1 MNLIHVRYRTGE
13 KDERNFIVE
22 TDSNNIAI
30 KKSMEALLQTYRFAP
45 EEEKKRMSDISAYYI
60 GTLNLSSLLDWL
72 VYSVDR
78 YPDKKKRIACGDV
91 VIIEKDDFY
100 DFCT

>member
-1 MNLIHVRYRTGE
+1 MNLIRVRYRTGE

-30 KKSMEALLQTYRFAP
+30 KKSMDALLRTYRFAP

-60 GTLNLSSLLDWL
+60 GTLNMSYLLDWL
-72 VYSVDR
+72 VYSVDW
-78 YPDKKKRIACGDV
+78 YPNKKRRINCGDV
-91 VIIEKDDFY
+91 VIIERDDSE
-100 DFCT
+100 

>member
-1 MNLIHVRYRTGE
+1 MNLIRVRYRTGE

-30 KKSMEALLQTYRFAP
+30 KKSIDALLRTYRFAP

-60 GTLNLSSLLDWL
+60 GTLNMSYLLDWL
-72 VYSVDR
+72 VYSVDW
-78 YPDKKKRIACGDV
+78 YPDKKRRINCGDV
-91 VIIEKDDFY
+91 VIIESDDSE
-100 DFCT
+100 

>member
-30 KKSMEALLQTYRFAP
+30 KKSMEALLQTYRFASDK
-45 EEEKKRMSDISAYYI
+45 EKERMSDISAYYI